1 MEGGRETRNK
11 PILTWSINLQQK
23 SLKKY
28 PMGERESLPQM
39 VLGKLDSD
47 VQNNE
52 TGHSYITHKNKLK
65 MY

>member
-11 PILTWSINLQQK
+11 PTLTWSINLQQK
-23 SLKKY
+23 RKKY

-47 VQNNE
+47 MQNNE
-52 TGHSYITHKNKLK
+52 TGRSYITHKNKLK